1 MTTAAEVLAIA
12 RAEIGYV
19 ESGGYDGRSGN
30 ITKYWA
36 EIAPSLQGQPWCAGF
51 MDWCFRHAGLPF
63 PSLYTYVP
71 NLTAYAKKVGRL
83 FSTPEVGDI
92 AIYWHGE
99 HTGIVEIVLPNENF
113 AAIEGNTS
121 PTSAGSQSNGGGVY
135 RKTRNV
141 SDAPDGFYRPP
152 YEGAAPAPSQEDQLF
167 STSPA
172 NTFHLIASHS
182 GLLLEAGGVGNN
194 NGAAVCQSPSDGG
207 LDQRWQEVGHADG
220 SVSFVN
226 RYGKALDVPNGD
238 AQPGAALR
246 IWDANYSAAQ
256 RFIPKGTGIADML
269 VHAASGLVVDIAY
282 LSLDAGAP
290 AVLWHPTAAGNQVFV
305 LARCV

>member
-1 MTTAAEVLAIA
+1 MTTAAEVLDIA

-19 ESGGYDGRSGN
+19 EGGGRDGRSGN

-36 EIAPSLQGQPWCAGF
+36 ETDPGLQGSYWCADF
-51 MDWCFRHAGLPF
+51 LDWVFKHAGFPLPF
-63 PSLYTYVP
+63 LYINVNT
-71 NLTAYAKKVGRL
+71 LIAYARDHGRQV
-83 FSTPEVGDI
+83 FDPRPGDI
-92 AIYWHGE
+92 ALYWHGE
-99 HTGIVEIVLPNENF
+99 HTGLVEEIRGGGTF
-113 AAIEGNTS
+113 YAIEGNTS
-121 PTSAGSQSNGGGVY
+121 SGNTGSQSNGGGVY
-135 RKTRNV
+135 RKVRNL

-152 YEGAAPAPSQEDQLF
+152 YADAASTPTEDQVF

-182 GLLLEAGGVGNN
+182 GLLLEAGGVGNS

-256 RFIPKGTGIADML
+256 RFSPKGTGIADML